1 MESGS
6 ISCTVCWVHLC
17 SPPPHVS
24 CRTRSDL
31 EWEFPVVLG
40 QMVHGF
46 RHLCS
51 VIADL
56 NGCYRCYWI
65 QVPLLRRL
73 IMSSI
78 MPLTYEVLSSPCV
91 CSYCNSWSRLWYVFV
106 LLEMQE
112 GDGCAKMNQGWSL
125 AYSSWLS
132 WLVMVI
138 LILSDLLSWTFGV
151 GLKLDFIGEHLRSA
165 FG

>member
-40 QMVHGF
+40 QMVHWF

-65 QVPLLRRL
+65 QVPER
-73 IMSSI
+73 
-78 MPLTYEVLSSPCV
+78 SPPKADHEFHYP
-91 CSYCNSWSRLWYVFV
+91 S
-106 LLEMQE
+106 
-112 GDGCAKMNQGWSL
+112 
-125 AYSSWLS
+125 
-132 WLVMVI
+132 
-138 LILSDLLSWTFGV
+138 
-151 GLKLDFIGEHLRSA
+151 
-165 FG
+165 